1 MVIAGNAGPIILA
14 CQSLYGIK
22 NMHQHHKKIKDMAKN
37 TPRIALVGNPNVGK
51 SAIFSLLT
59 GRYTTVSN
67 YPGTT
72 VEVTLG
78 NTTISKKR
86 FLIIDTPGVNSL
98 VPMSEDEKVTR
109 DILLE
114 EETAAVI
121 QVADAKNMKR
131 SLFLTLQLIEMGLPI
146 IIDLN
151 MKDESLSRGI
161 GIEEEMLK
169 SILGVE
175 IISTIAVQK
184 KGIDSLRKAVTTP
197 KVSTFKFSYD
207 SNIEEYISKIEAF
220 LPDSNITKRSIAIMI
235 LSGDKTLKNWLH
247 KNLTEENI
255 RLIEILRDKL
265 SEKYSH
271 PLSYVISQQRLK
283 IVDDILKGILTK
295 TPTIERGFPAFL
307 GKLTTHPIW
316 GFPFMFLVLFGI
328 YEFVGRFG
336 AGVLVDLIEKG
347 VFGEYLN
354 PLAEKIVITLIPV
367 KFLQELLVGPY
378 GIITMAL
385 TYAIAIILP
394 ITATFFIAFAIL
406 EDSGYLPRLAA
417 MLNRVFRAIGLN
429 GKAVLPMVLGLG
441 CDTMATLTARILDTR
456 KERLIVTLLLALG
469 VPCSAQLGVILGM
482 FGKQPIEAVLIWGSV
497 VAGVTIF
504 VGFISARILHGQESD
519 FILEIPP
526 LRLPQFS
533 NILIKTMGRIEWY
546 LKEAV
551 PLFILGTLILFIA
564 DKMKILPFI
573 EKMASPIVVSFL
585 GLPPKATES
594 FIIGFLRRD
603 YGAAGLFSLQGQ
615 GLLNTEQVVVSLVT
629 ITLFIPCIANL
640 FVIIKERG
648 LKTALGITVFIFP
661 FSFLVGGLLHKVLLW
676 LKIFN

>member
-1 MVIAGNAGPIILA
+1 
-14 CQSLYGIK
+14 
-22 NMHQHHKKIKDMAKN
+22 MHGHHKKIKETGD

-59 GRYTTVSN
+59 GRYVTVSN

-72 VEVTLG
+72 VEVTTG
-78 NTTISKKR
+78 SANIRKKR
-86 FLIIDTPGVNSL
+86 FLIIDTPGVNNL

-114 EETAAVI
+114 QETSTVI
-121 QVADAKNMKR
+121 QVADAKNIKR
-131 SLFLTLQLIEMGLPI
+131 SLSLTLQLIEMGLPVVL
-146 IIDLN
+146 DLN
-151 MKDESLSRGI
+151 MWDESLSRGI
-161 GIEEEMLK
+161 KIEEEMLK
-169 SILGVE
+169 SILGIETV
-175 IISTIAVQK
+175 STIAVQK
-184 KGIDSLRKAVTTP
+184 KGIDSLRKAVISP
-197 KVSTFKFSYD
+197 KVSNFKFSYD
-207 SNIEEYISKIEAF
+207 SNIEEAIAHLEPL
-220 LPDSNITKRSIAIMI
+220 LPDVNISKRSIVLMI

-247 KNLTEENI
+247 KNLSEENI
-255 RLIEILRDKL
+255 KLVEALRDKL
-265 SEKYSH
+265 SEKY
-271 PLSYVISQQRLK
+271 PLSLSYTISQQRLK
-283 IVDDILKGILTK
+283 TVDNISAKIFTK
-295 TPTIERGFPAFL
+295 VHVKKIGFPAFIE
-307 GKLTTHPIW
+307 KLTTHPIW
-316 GFPFMFLVLFGI
+316 GFPFLFLVLFGL

-336 AGVLVDLIEKG
+336 AGVLVDLIEEG
-347 VFGEYLN
+347 VFGKYLN
-354 PLAEKIVITLIPV
+354 PLAEKIVINLIPF

-378 GIITMAL
+378 GIFTMAI

-417 MLNRVFRAIGLN
+417 MLNRIFKAIGLN

-482 FGKQPIEAVLIWGSV
+482 FGKQPVEALLIWGSV
-497 VAGVTIF
+497 VIGVMLF
-504 VGFISARILHGQESD
+504 VGFVASRILPGQESD

-526 LRLPQFS
+526 LRLPQIS
-533 NILIKTMGRIEWY
+533 NILVKTMMRIEWY

-551 PLFILGTLILFIA
+551 PLFILGTLILFTA

-573 EKMASPIVVSFL
+573 EKMASPIVVNFL
-585 GLPPKATES
+585 GLPAKATES

-603 YGAAGLFSLQGQ
+603 YGAAGLFSLQEQ
-615 GLLNTEQVVVSLVT
+615 GLLNTEQVVVSLTT

-648 LKTALGITVFIFP
+648 LKTALGIAVFIFP
-661 FSFLVGGLLHKVLLW
+661 FSFLVGGLLHKTLLW
-676 LKIFN
+676 LKVF